1 MNIRKILTLLLR
13 IAGVAII
20 LYPLAL
26 RIFSGL
32 NQSEAVARYEDS
44 AAYYN
49 QDMVAEE
56 WAKA

>member
-49 QDMVAEE
+49 QDLSLIHI
-56 WAKA
+56 